1 MGCPW
6 EAAVNTL
13 LVCSL
18 ALQGSASN
26 LRGTCGN
33 WHCWWRDY
41 CQHLSAGA
49 LCSPVPLE
57 RVLVSCGIVCTAE
70 STLAVKAM
78 SDVSTGVPMWLM
90 SSALNLG
97 VPNTQL
103 ELERL
108 ASGWVPSRC
117 LVRTCQGAEKG
128 HDLQAEVEKGN
139 SAQAEGREIKAPVPS
154 LCLIGQKVELL
165 TELMKGKLGDYWPL
179 DTSWGV
185 RGNREHQSCS
195 HLLPGKSIW

>member
-70 STLAVKAM
+70 STLGVKAM
-78 SDVSTGVPMWLM
+78 SDVSTGVLMWLM
-90 SSALNLG
+90 SSARGSQHPAGTWETGVWLSTQQMPCENLSRSRKRTRSLVLG
-97 VPNTQL
+97 WGG
-103 ELERL
+103 ERKL
-108 ASGWVPSRC
+108 SPGWRKRNKSTSPFFVLDRSKGGIAD
-117 LVRTCQGAEKG
+117 RT
-128 HDLQAEVEKGN
+128 N
-139 SAQAEGREIKAPVPS
+139 EGEI
-154 LCLIGQKVELL
+154 GGLL
-165 TELMKGKLGDYWPL
+165 TIGYFMRSKRESRTSEL
-179 DTSWGV
+179 
-185 RGNREHQSCS
+185 
-195 HLLPGKSIW
+195 